1 MLSKLVPETI
11 KLMSTQQ
18 VTFQECNTQ
27 FAQIFERVLQNHEV
41 ISVYKEPEKSIVI
54 LDEREYSSLVE
65 TLYLLS
71 NPANRERLYQSISQ
85 HEQGQVRE
93 IDVKA
98 YLD

>member
-1 MLSKLVPETI
+1 
-11 KLMSTQQ
+11 
-18 VTFQECNTQ
+18 
-27 FAQIFERVLQNHEV
+27 
-41 ISVYKEPEKSIVI
+41 VI
-54 LDEREYSSLVE
+54 LDEREYSSLIE

-71 NPANRERLYQSISQ
+71 NSANRVRLYQSISQ

>member
-1 MLSKLVPETI
+1 M
-11 KLMSTQQ
+11 
-18 VTFQECNTQ
+18 
-27 FAQIFERVLQNHEV
+27 
-41 ISVYKEPEKSIVI
+41 I
-54 LDEREYSSLVE
+54 LDERECSSLME

-71 NPANRERLYQSISQ
+71 NPANRERLYQGISQ

>member
-1 MLSKLVPETI
+1 MKTAI
-11 KLMSTQQ
+11 
-18 VTFQECNTQ
+18 
-27 FAQIFERVLQNHEV
+27 QNHEV

-54 LDEREYSSLVE
+54 LDAREYSSLVE

-71 NPANRERLYQSISQ
+71 NPANRDRLYQSISQ

>member
-1 MLSKLVPETI
+1 
-11 KLMSTQQ
+11 MSTQQ

-27 FAQIFERVLQNHEV
+27 FAKIFERVLQNHEV

-54 LDEREYSSLVE
+54 LDEREYS
-65 TLYLLS
+65 
-71 NPANRERLYQSISQ
+71 RERLYQSISQ